1 MQTKTLIL
9 LAAST
14 LSLCAT
20 AFVVQAVP
28 TGRDTANTQTDIQ
41 GPGATRWAQH
51 RASRHQ
57 RGANASPAVRASIF
71 DLRAI
76 DRLYRAS
83 GKTSALPGLYR
94 DVLTRTHNSKLRNYV
109 YMRLARLQ
117 SAPTNPDT
125 AIATLR
131 QSLDE
136 NLARAEPKQGAGG

>member
-1 MQTKTLIL
+1 MQAKTLIL
-9 LAAST
+9 LAASA

-28 TGRDTANTQTDIQ
+28 ASAEATNNQANPHAAHAARWMHRLDGR
-41 GPGATRWAQH
+41 G
-51 RASRHQ
+51 Q
-57 RGANASPAVRASIF
+57 RGANASPAVRATIF

-83 GKTSALPGLYR
+83 GKTSALTGLYH
-94 DVLTRTHNSKLRNYV
+94 DVLARTHNPKLRNYV

-117 SAPTNPDT
+117 SAPSNPDA

-131 QSLDE
+131 HSLDE
-136 NLARAEPKQGAGG
+136 NLARAEPKQDRGR